1 MKSGKWTENEKSSM
15 YEHHNHKP
23 KLTKEMKKRKRRV
36 YSKSIATNKLTKQVV
51 CNILKE
57 HYKDLKDDPER
68 LRTKFLQNLIGVKC
82 KRLK

>member
-1 MKSGKWTENEKSSM
+1 MKNGKWTDDKRTNIE
-15 YEHHNHKP
+15 EHYNHKP
-23 KLTKEMKKRKRRV
+23 KFTKAMKKRKRRV